1 MDAMKTPSSHKLFLA
16 FGLGLLAGAAAMFCA
31 GLLYLR
37 HNLVLREEF
46 PGVTAD
52 DLDDALENEF
62 PAGTG
67 WHAVREDVSMPLP
80 RDGRALF
87 HWRLY
92 HRDHARTLMDDPRRG
107 VILTPFM
114 PANVSVTADPDDGH
128 AVVARLNPALLG
140 IVFGGDAGTA
150 LKSEIAA
157 EQSALFEAMADAI
170 RTRKS
175 TRKEPEP

>member
-1 MDAMKTPSSHKLFLA
+1 MGEMKTNSNKVFLA
-16 FGLGLLAGAAAMFCA
+16 FGLGLLAGAAAMFCT

-37 HNLVLREEF
+37 HDLVLREEF

-67 WHAVREDVSMPLP
+67 WHAVREDVPLP
-80 RDGRALF
+80 MPSDGRTIF

-92 HRDHARTLMDDPRRG
+92 HRDHARALMDDPRHD
-107 VILTPFM
+107 LTLMPFM
-114 PANVSVTADPDDGH
+114 PANISVTADPDDGH
-128 AVVARLNPALLG
+128 AVVTRLNPSLLG
-140 IVFGGDAGTA
+140 IIFGGDAGTT
-150 LKSEIAA
+150 LRSEVAD
-157 EQSALFEAMADAI
+157 EQTALFQTMADAI
-170 RTRKS
+170 RSKKA

>member
-1 MDAMKTPSSHKLFLA
+1 MKTNSRKIFLA
-16 FGLGLLAGAAAMFCA
+16 FCLGIMAGAAAMFCA

-37 HNLVLREEF
+37 HNLVLRGDY
-46 PGVTAD
+46 PGVTAG

-67 WHAVREDVSMPLP
+67 WHAVRENVSMPLP
-80 RDGRALF
+80 RDGRPLF

-92 HRDHARTLMDDPRRG
+92 HRDHARSLMDDPRRG
-107 VILTPFM
+107 DILTPFM

-128 AVVARLNPALLG
+128 AVVARLNPAVLG
-140 IVFGGDAGTA
+140 ILFGGDAGAT
-150 LKSEIAA
+150 LKSEVSE
-157 EQSALFEAMADAI
+157 EQSALFQAMADTI
-170 RTRKS
+170 RSKKA

>member
-1 MDAMKTPSSHKLFLA
+1 ML
-16 FGLGLLAGAAAMFCA
+16 CA

-37 HNLVLREEF
+37 HNLVLRKEF

-80 RDGRALF
+80 VDGRALF

-92 HRDHARTLMDDPRRG
+92 HRDHARTLMGDPRRG
-107 VILTPFM
+107 DILTPFM
-114 PANVSVTADPDDGH
+114 PANISVTADPDDGH
-128 AVVARLNPALLG
+128 AVVARLNPAVLG
-140 IVFGGDAGTA
+140 VIFGGDAGAT
-150 LKSEIAA
+150 LKSEISD
-157 EQSALFEAMADAI
+157 EQTALFQAMADAI
-170 RTRKS
+170 RSKKA

>member
-1 MDAMKTPSSHKLFLA
+1 MKNNSKKVFFA

-37 HNLVLREEF
+37 HHLVLREDY

-52 DLDDALENEF
+52 ALDDILENEF

-67 WHAVREDVSMPLP
+67 WHAVRENVSLPLP
-80 RDGRALF
+80 RDGRTLF

-92 HRDHARTLMDDPRRG
+92 HRDHARALIDDPRRCATLPPL
-107 VILTPFM
+107 VT
-114 PANVSVTADPDDGH
+114 AAVSVTADPDDGH
-128 AVVARLNPALLG
+128 AVVARLNPAVLG
-140 IVFGGDAGTA
+140 ILFGGDAGA
-150 LKSEIAA
+150 VLKSEVAD
-157 EQSALFEAMADAI
+157 EQTALFQAMADAI
-170 RTRKS
+170 RSKKA

>member
-1 MDAMKTPSSHKLFLA
+1 MGAMKINSNKIFLA
-16 FGLGLLAGAAAMFCA
+16 FALGLLAGAAAMFCT

-37 HNLVLREEF
+37 HDLVLREEF

-67 WHAVREDVSMPLP
+67 WHAVREDVSLPMPS
-80 RDGRALF
+80 DGRALF

-92 HRDHARTLMDDPRRG
+92 HRDHARSLMDDPRRG
-107 VILTPFM
+107 DILTPFM
-114 PANVSVTADPDDGH
+114 PANVSVSADPDDGH
-128 AVVARLNPALLG
+128 AVVARLNPAVLG
-140 IVFGGDAGTA
+140 ILFGGDAGAT
-150 LKSEIAA
+150 LKSEVSE
-157 EQSALFEAMADAI
+157 EQSALFQAMADTI
-170 RTRKS
+170 RSKKA

>member
-1 MDAMKTPSSHKLFLA
+1 MGEMKTNSNKVFLA

-37 HNLVLREEF
+37 HDLVLREEF

-67 WHAVREDVSMPLP
+67 WHAVREDVPLP
-80 RDGRALF
+80 MPSDGRALF

-92 HRDHARTLMDDPRRG
+92 HRDHARSLMDDPRRG
-107 VILTPFM
+107 DILTPFM
-114 PANVSVTADPDDGH
+114 PANVSVSADPDDGH
-128 AVVARLNPALLG
+128 AVVARLNPAVLG
-140 IVFGGDAGTA
+140 ILFGGDAGAT
-150 LKSEIAA
+150 LKSEVSE
-157 EQSALFEAMADAI
+157 EQSALFQAMADTI
-170 RTRKS
+170 RSKKA

>member
-1 MDAMKTPSSHKLFLA
+1 MGAMKTTSNKVFLA

-37 HNLVLREEF
+37 HHLVLREEF
-46 PGVTAD
+46 PGVTAHE
-52 DLDDALENEF
+52 LDDALENEF

-67 WHAVREDVSMPLP
+67 WHAVRENVSLPLP

-92 HRDHARTLMDDPRRG
+92 HRDHARTLIDDPHG
-107 VILTPFM
+107 VTLTPFM

-128 AVVARLNPALLG
+128 AVVARLNPAVLG
-140 IVFGGDAGTA
+140 ILFGGDAGA
-150 LKSEIAA
+150 VLKSEVA
-157 EQSALFEAMADAI
+157 EEQTALFQAMADAI
-170 RTRKS
+170 RSKKA

>member
-1 MDAMKTPSSHKLFLA
+1 MGAMKTNSKKIFLA
-16 FGLGLLAGAAAMFCA
+16 FGLGLLAGAAVMFCA

-37 HNLVLREEF
+37 HNLVLREAF
-46 PGVTAD
+46 SGVTAD

-67 WHAVREDVSMPLP
+67 WHAVREDVPLPMP

-92 HRDHARTLMDDPRRG
+92 HRDHARTLMDDPRRDLT
-107 VILTPFM
+107 LTPFM

-128 AVVARLNPALLG
+128 AVVARLNPAVLG
-140 IVFGGDAGTA
+140 ILFGGDAGAT
-150 LKSEIAA
+150 LKSEVA
-157 EQSALFEAMADAI
+157 EEESALFHAMADAI
-170 RTRKS
+170 RSKKA

>member
-1 MDAMKTPSSHKLFLA
+1 MKTTSQKVFLA

-67 WHAVREDVSMPLP
+67 WHAVREDVSLPLP

-92 HRDHARTLMDDPRRG
+92 HRDHARSLMDDPRRDLT
-107 VILTPFM
+107 LTPFM
-114 PANVSVTADPDDGH
+114 PANISVTSAPDNGH
-128 AVVARLNPALLG
+128 AVVARWNPALLG
-140 IVFGGDAGTA
+140 ILFGGDAGA
-150 LKSEIAA
+150 ELKTEVA
-157 EQSALFEAMADAI
+157 EEQTELFRTMADAV
-170 RTRKS
+170 RSKKA

>member
-1 MDAMKTPSSHKLFLA
+1 VDTMKTNSSNKIFLA
-16 FGLGLLAGAAAMFCA
+16 FCLGLLAGAAAMFCA

-37 HNLVLREEF
+37 HDLVLREEF

-67 WHAVREDVSMPLP
+67 WHAVREEVSLPLP

-92 HRDHARTLMDDPRRG
+92 HRDHARTLIDDSRRG
-107 VILTPFM
+107 TLSPLFTT
-114 PANVSVTADPDDGH
+114 AVSVTADPDDGH
-128 AVVARLNPALLG
+128 AVVARLNPSLLG
-140 IVFGGDAGTA
+140 VIFGGDAGAT
-150 LKSEIAA
+150 LKSEVAE
-157 EQSALFEAMADAI
+157 EQSALFREMTDAI
-170 RTRKS
+170 RSRKA

>member
-1 MDAMKTPSSHKLFLA
+1 MKTNSHKVFLA

-52 DLDDALENEF
+52 DLDDMLENEF

-67 WHAVREDVSMPLP
+67 WHAVREDVSLPMP

-92 HRDHARTLMDDPRRG
+92 HRDHARSLMDDPRRG
-107 VILTPFM
+107 DILTPFM
-114 PANVSVTADPDDGH
+114 PANVSVSAAPDDGH
-128 AVVARLNPALLG
+128 AVVTRLNPSLLG
-140 IVFGGDAGTA
+140 IIFGGDAGAT
-150 LKSEIAA
+150 LKSEVSE
-157 EQSALFEAMADAI
+157 EQSALFQAMADTI
-170 RTRKS
+170 RSKKA

>member
-1 MDAMKTPSSHKLFLA
+1 MDAMKTASSNRIFLS

-37 HNLVLREEF
+37 HNLVLREEY

-62 PAGTG
+62 PMGTG
-67 WHAVREDVSMPLP
+67 WHAVREEISLPLP
-80 RDGRALF
+80 RNGRAIF

-92 HRDHARTLMDDPRRG
+92 HRDHARALIDDPARG
-107 VILTPFM
+107 VTFSPLIVTP
-114 PANVSVTADPDDGH
+114 VSVTADPDDGH
-128 AVVARLNPALLG
+128 AVVARPNPALLG
-140 IVFGGDAGTA
+140 VIFGGDAGA
-150 LKSEIAA
+150 MLRSEVA
-157 EQSALFEAMADAI
+157 EEESALFDAMADAI
-170 RTRKS
+170 RSKKA

>member
-1 MDAMKTPSSHKLFLA
+1 MGTMKTNSHKVFLA

-67 WHAVREDVSMPLP
+67 WHAVREDVSLPLP

-92 HRDHARTLMDDPRRG
+92 HRDHARTLIDDPRRDLT
-107 VILTPFM
+107 LTPFM
-114 PANVSVTADPDDGH
+114 PANISVTSDPDDGH
-128 AVVARLNPALLG
+128 AVVARWNPALLG
-140 IVFGGDAGTA
+140 ILFGGDAGA
-150 LKSEIAA
+150 ELKTEIAE
-157 EQSALFEAMADAI
+157 EQTELFRTMANAV
-170 RTRKS
+170 RSKKA

>member
-1 MDAMKTPSSHKLFLA
+1 MKTNSHKVFLA

-52 DLDDALENEF
+52 DLDDMLENEF

-67 WHAVREDVSMPLP
+67 WHAVREDVSLPLP

-92 HRDHARTLMDDPRRG
+92 HRDHARTMIDDPRRG
-107 VILTPFM
+107 TLSPLVAT
-114 PANVSVTADPDDGH
+114 AVSVTADPDDGH
-128 AVVARLNPALLG
+128 AVVARLNPSLLG
-140 IVFGGDAGTA
+140 IIFGSDAGST
-150 LKSEIAA
+150 LRSEVTE
-157 EQSALFEAMADAI
+157 EQSALFREMADAI
-170 RTRKS
+170 RNRKA

>member
-1 MDAMKTPSSHKLFLA
+1 MGAMKTNSNKIFLA

-31 GLLYLR
+31 GFLYLR
-37 HNLVLREEF
+37 HHLVLREVF

-62 PAGTG
+62 PTGTG
-67 WHAVREDVSMPLP
+67 WHAVREDVSLPLP

-92 HRDHARTLMDDPRRG
+92 HRDHARTLIDDPRRDLT
-107 VILTPFM
+107 LTPFM
-114 PANVSVTADPDDGH
+114 PGNVSVTADPDDGH

-140 IVFGGDAGTA
+140 ILFGGDAGAA
-150 LKSEIAA
+150 LKSEVAD
-157 EQSALFEAMADAI
+157 EQTALFEAMADAI
-170 RTRKS
+170 RSKKA

>member
-1 MDAMKTPSSHKLFLA
+1 MDAMKTASSHKIFLA

-92 HRDHARTLMDDPRRG
+92 HRDHARTLIDDPPHG
-107 VILTPFM
+107 TLSPLVTT
-114 PANVSVTADPDDGH
+114 AVSVAADPDDGH

>member
-1 MDAMKTPSSHKLFLA
+1 MGEMKTNSNKVFLA

-37 HNLVLREEF
+37 HHLVLREEF

-52 DLDDALENEF
+52 DLDDVLENEF

-67 WHAVREDVSMPLP
+67 WHAVREDVSLPMP

-92 HRDHARTLMDDPRRG
+92 HRDHARSLMDDPRRG
-107 VILTPFM
+107 DILTPFM
-114 PANVSVTADPDDGH
+114 PANVSVSADPDDGH
-128 AVVARLNPALLG
+128 AVVTRLNPAVLG
-140 IVFGGDAGTA
+140 ILFGGDAGAT
-150 LKSEIAA
+150 LKSEVSE
-157 EQSALFEAMADAI
+157 EQSALFQAMADTI
-170 RTRKS
+170 RSKKA

>member
-1 MDAMKTPSSHKLFLA
+1 MKTNSRKKIFLA
-16 FGLGLLAGAAAMFCA
+16 FCLGIMAGAAAMFCA

-37 HNLVLREEF
+37 HNLVLRGNY

-80 RDGRALF
+80 RDGRPLF

-92 HRDHARTLMDDPRRG
+92 HRDHARALIDDSRRG
-107 VILTPFM
+107 ITLSPLVTT
-114 PANVSVTADPDDGH
+114 AVSVTADPDDGH

-140 IVFGGDAGTA
+140 VLFGGDAGSA
-150 LKSEIAA
+150 LCSEVAE
-157 EQSALFEAMADAI
+157 EQSALFDAMADAI
-170 RTRKS
+170 RSKKA

>member
-1 MDAMKTPSSHKLFLA
+1 MGAMKTNSNKIFLA
-16 FGLGLLAGAAAMFCA
+16 FALGLLAGAAAMFCA

-37 HNLVLREEF
+37 HDLVLREEF

-67 WHAVREDVSMPLP
+67 WHAVREDVSLPMP
-80 RDGRALF
+80 RDGRVLF
-87 HWRLY
+87 HWRLC

-107 VILTPFM
+107 VMLTPFM
-114 PANVSVTADPDDGH
+114 PANISVTADPDDGH
-128 AVVARLNPALLG
+128 AVVARWNPSLLG
-140 IVFGGDAGTA
+140 ILFGGDAGA
-150 LKSEIAA
+150 MMKSEVA
-157 EQSALFEAMADAI
+157 EEESALFHAMADAI
-170 RTRKS
+170 RSKKA

>member
-1 MDAMKTPSSHKLFLA
+1 MKTTSQKVFLA

-31 GLLYLR
+31 GFLYLR

-52 DLDDALENEF
+52 DLDDALEHEF

-67 WHAVREDVSMPLP
+67 WHAVREDVSLPLP

-92 HRDHARTLMDDPRRG
+92 HRDHARTLIDDPRRDLT
-107 VILTPFM
+107 LTPFM
-114 PANVSVTADPDDGH
+114 PANISVTSDPDDGH
-128 AVVARLNPALLG
+128 AVVARWNPALLG
-140 IVFGGDAGTA
+140 ILFGGDAGA
-150 LKSEIAA
+150 ELKTEVA
-157 EQSALFEAMADAI
+157 EEQTELFRTMADAV
-170 RTRKS
+170 RSKKA

>member
-1 MDAMKTPSSHKLFLA
+1 MDTMKANSSNKIFLA
-16 FGLGLLAGAAAMFCA
+16 FCLGFLAGAAAMFCA

-67 WHAVREDVSMPLP
+67 WHAVREDVSLPLP

-92 HRDHARTLMDDPRRG
+92 HRDHARAMIDDPRRG
-107 VILTPFM
+107 TLPPLV
-114 PANVSVTADPDDGH
+114 ASAVSVTADPDDGH
-128 AVVARLNPALLG
+128 AVVARLNPSLLG
-140 IVFGGDAGTA
+140 VIFGGDAGA
-150 LKSEIAA
+150 ELKSEVAE
-157 EQSALFEAMADAI
+157 EQSALFRTMAEAI
-170 RTRKS
+170 RTRKA

>member
-1 MDAMKTPSSHKLFLA
+1 
-16 FGLGLLAGAAAMFCA
+16 
-31 GLLYLR
+31 
-37 HNLVLREEF
+37 
-46 PGVTAD
+46 
-52 DLDDALENEF
+52 
-62 PAGTG
+62 
-67 WHAVREDVSMPLP
+67 
-80 RDGRALF
+80 
-87 HWRLY
+87 
-92 HRDHARTLMDDPRRG
+92 MDDPRRG

>member
-1 MDAMKTPSSHKLFLA
+1 ML
-16 FGLGLLAGAAAMFCA
+16 CA

-37 HNLVLREEF
+37 HYLVLREEF

-80 RDGRALF
+80 VDGRTLF
-87 HWRLY
+87 LWRLY
-92 HRDHARTLMDDPRRG
+92 HRDHARTLMDDLRRG
-107 VILTPFM
+107 DILTPFM
-114 PANVSVTADPDDGH
+114 TANISVTADPDDGH
-128 AVVARLNPALLG
+128 AVVARLNPAVLG
-140 IVFGGDAGTA
+140 VIFGGDAGAT
-150 LKSEIAA
+150 LRSEMAE
-157 EQSALFEAMADAI
+157 EQSALFRTMADAI
-170 RTRKS
+170 RSKKA

>member
-1 MDAMKTPSSHKLFLA
+1 MDTMKSNSNNILLA
-16 FGLGLLAGAAAMFCA
+16 FSLGLLAGAAAMFCT

-37 HNLVLREEF
+37 HSLVLREEF

-52 DLDDALENEF
+52 DFDDMLENEF
-62 PAGTG
+62 PEGTG
-67 WHAVREDVSMPLP
+67 WHAVREDVPLPMP

-92 HRDHARTLMDDPRRG
+92 HRDHARSLIDDPRRDLS
-107 VILTPFM
+107 LTPFM

-128 AVVARLNPALLG
+128 AVVARLNPAVLG
-140 IVFGGDAGTA
+140 ILFGGNAGVT
-150 LKSEIAA
+150 LKSEVAK
-157 EQSALFEAMADAI
+157 EQTALFRAMADAI
-170 RTRKS
+170 RSKKA

>member
-1 MDAMKTPSSHKLFLA
+1 
-16 FGLGLLAGAAAMFCA
+16 MFCA
-31 GLLYLR
+31 GFLYLR
-37 HNLVLREEF
+37 HHLVLREEF

-67 WHAVREDVSMPLP
+67 WHAVREDVPLPLP

-92 HRDHARTLMDDPRRG
+92 HRDHARTLIDDPRRD
-107 VILTPFM
+107 LMLAPFM

-128 AVVARLNPALLG
+128 AVVARLNPAVLG
-140 IVFGGDAGTA
+140 ILFGGDAGAA
-150 LKSEIAA
+150 LKSEVA
-157 EQSALFEAMADAI
+157 EEESALFHAMADAI
-170 RTRKS
+170 RSKKA